1 MNVGQKGFVKI
12 IHMRIIIVLPIL
24 NAKMMIFTGI
34 SSIVIVRRC
43 VAADTPD
50 LRLISLVPQIEL

>member
-1 MNVGQKGFVKI
+1 MNVGQKGFAQNI
-12 IHMRIIIVLPIL
+12 DIIIVVVVTIL

-43 VAADTPD
+43 VPADIPD
-50 LRLISLVPQIEL
+50 LRLISLVPKI